1 VNAALAAAAAGDTGA
16 AIARLE
22 TVLRD
27 CAPCVVAVSG
37 GVDSL
42 TLATLAHRVLG
53 AAAHMVHAV
62 SPAVPP
68 AATARVRALATAAGW
83 RLSVLGAGE
92 FDDPRYL
99 ANPADRCYFCKS
111 NLYATLAEA
120 VPGQLVSGTN
130 TDDLD
135 DYRPG
140 LTAAREH
147 GVRHPFVEA
156 GVSKAGLRAVARAL
170 GLGDIA
176 ELPAAPCLSSR
187 VETGLPILAPALG
200 FVDAAENLLRAELR
214 AATVRCRLR
223 HSGVVIE
230 LDPAGLAALDESGN
244 QASLVAALAA
254 LAHQHGVGGDITF
267 ATYTRGSAFLRPGR
281 SGS

>member
-1 VNAALAAAAAGDTGA
+1 MNAALEADAELDTGA
-16 AIARLE
+16 AISRLE
-22 TVLRD
+22 AVLRD
-27 CAPCVVAVSG
+27 CTPCVVAVSG

-42 TLATLAHRVLG
+42 TLATLAHRTLG
-53 AAAHMVHAV
+53 ADARMVHAV

-68 AATARVRALATAAGW
+68 AATARVRALAAAEGW

-99 ANPADRCYFCKS
+99 ANPADRCYFCKT
-111 NLYATLAEA
+111 NLYAALAAA

-140 LTAAREH
+140 LAAAREH
-147 GVRHPFVEA
+147 GVRHPFVEV
-156 GVSKAGLRAVARAL
+156 GVSKAGLRGIARDL

-200 FVDAAENLLRAELR
+200 FIDAAENLLRAELR
-214 AATVRCRLR
+214 ADTVRCRLR
-223 HSGVVIE
+223 RSGVVIE
-230 LDPAGLAALDESGN
+230 LDPAGLAMLDDAGKRTSV
-244 QASLVAALAA
+244 VAALAT
-254 LAHQHGVGGDITF
+254 LARQHGVDGAITF
-267 ATYTRGSAFLRPGR
+267 DTYTRGSAFLRP
-281 SGS
+281 